1 MTTTTSEQSLW
12 LRTAPATAYPSLT
25 QDTHVDV
32 AVVGGGITGLTTALL
47 LKRAGLRVV
56 VLEADRIGQ
65 GATGNNTAKVSA
77 LQATTYSRITRK
89 HGAAAA
95 AQYAAASTA
104 GVELVASL
112 AAEEAIDCDL
122 RRRAAYT
129 YAIAEGERDAVRA
142 EAQAAERAGLLTEYQ
157 AESDLDVPFPVFG
170 AVRLADQVALH
181 PRRYAIGLA
190 AAVDGDGCVVHENS
204 QVLDVEGGAPPL
216 VRTAGG
222 VVRAD
227 HVVIASHYPMLDR
240 GLFFARIE
248 AVRAYCVAIRLASGT
263 PPQGLAISAGSPAW
277 SIAHSGDSLILAGQS
292 HRTGASDTSGRY
304 AALEAFARE
313 HWDVAEVTHRWSA
326 QDGSPYDGLPMIGTY
341 LPGSEWLTVATGYQK
356 WGLSTGSFAALLL
369 AGHVT
374 GQEQP
379 WARRFSP
386 HRLSLS
392 GLGSLAKMN
401 ATVARDLVG
410 DRLAPMLDSS
420 DEVPAG
426 GAGMVRDGSGR
437 KAVYR
442 DETGQVHAVSA
453 RCTHL
458 GCLVRFNDQERSWDC
473 PCHGSRFD
481 VDGVVLEGPATKPL
495 EPRDP

>member
-12 LRTAPATAYPSLT
+12 LRTAPSTAYPSLT
-25 QDTHVDV
+25 QDIHVDV

-47 LKRAGLRVV
+47 LKRAGLRVA
-56 VLEADRIGQ
+56 VLEAARIGQ

-89 HGAAAA
+89 HGAEAA

-104 GVELVASL
+104 GVDLVSSL
-112 AAEEAIDCDL
+112 ADEEGIDCDL

-129 YAIAEGERDAVRA
+129 YGIAESERSKVRA
-142 EAQAAERAGLLTEYQ
+142 EAEAAERAGLLVEYQ

-170 AVRLADQVALH
+170 AVRLADQIALH

-190 AAVDGDGCVVHENS
+190 AAVDGEGGVVHENS
-204 QVLDVEGGAPPL
+204 QVLDVESGSPPL
-216 VRTAGG
+216 VRTATGA
-222 VVRAD
+222 VRAD

-248 AVRAYCVAIRLASGT
+248 AVRAYCVAVRLRSGT

-277 SIAHSGDSLILAGQS
+277 SIAHAGDQLILAGQS
-292 HRTGASDTSGRY
+292 HRTGAADTAGRY
-304 AALEAFARE
+304 AALEAFAHE
-313 HWDVAEVTHRWSA
+313 HWDVDQVTHRWSA
-326 QDGSPYDGLPMIGTY
+326 QDGTPYDGLPMIGTY
-341 LPGSEWLTVATGYQK
+341 LPGSDWLTVATGYQK
-356 WGLSTGSFAALLL
+356 WGLSTGSFAALLI
-369 AGHVT
+369 AGQIT

-379 WARRFSP
+379 WAKRFSP
-386 HRLSLS
+386 HRISLS
-392 GLGSLAKMN
+392 GLPSLAKMN

-420 DEVPAG
+420 DEVPVGSA
-426 GAGMVRDGSGR
+426 AMVRDGSGR

-442 DETGQVHAVSA
+442 DDTGQVHAVSA

-481 VDGVVLEGPATKPL
+481 VDGAVLEGPAAKPL